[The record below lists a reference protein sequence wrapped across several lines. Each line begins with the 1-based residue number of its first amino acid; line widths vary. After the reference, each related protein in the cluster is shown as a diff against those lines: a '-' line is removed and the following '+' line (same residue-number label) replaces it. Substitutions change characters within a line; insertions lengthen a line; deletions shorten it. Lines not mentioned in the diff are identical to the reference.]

1 MDIEVDDEKE
11 GMMRMGGGESKAHW
25 QLALHPALPR
35 VVWCG
40 CIVLDITDHITGS
53 PVAFVLIQ
61 FRKHSVIQR

>member
-40 CIVLDITDHITGS
+40 CIVLDITDHITRS

-61 FRKHSVIQR
+61 FRKHSAIQR